1 MTEQRPTT
9 TDPADAT
16 SEGAPV
22 GTAKARR
29 PSGLRTTEK
38 SPRKAAAKPATRTT
52 TKTTAKKATTTKAA
66 SKKPAT
72 RARTP
77 KAVAI
82 AVGPGTEPIVT
93 SRTTIGAAMTGA
105 LDLSQGAI
113 GRVDAQD
120 VAISKAA
127 VGMARGEKV
136 SVEMGAVGAVF
147 GDEIRVTQAGVGNTL
162 GRSVTLE
169 QAVVRTV
176 IAQDVIVRRPSAIGF
191 LIARRV
197 EGDVRALLDWRAAL
211 AFGAAFGVIAGL
223 LRRRR

>member
-1 MTEQRPTT
+1 MTDQRPTT

-16 SEGAPV
+16 SDGAQP
-22 GTAKARR
+22 GTAQARR

-38 SPRKAAAKPATRTT
+38 APRKAAPKSAA
-52 TKTTAKKATTTKAA
+52 TTAKKATAKKAATTKPVA
-66 SKKPAT
+66 KKPAT

-77 KAVAI
+77 KAEAV
-82 AVGPGTEPIVT
+82 AVGPGPEPIVT
-93 SRTTIGAAMTGA
+93 SRTAIGAAMTGA

-147 GDEIRVTQAGVGNTL
+147 GDEIRVTQAGVGNAL

-176 IAQDVIVRRPSAIGF
+176 IAQDVVVRRPSAVGF

-197 EGDVRALLDWRAAL
+197 EGEVRALLDWRAAL
-211 AFGAAFGVIAGL
+211 ALGAAFGVIVGL